1 MKPARAERCWLCGPR
16 MRGCALSCHDRLA
29 ALWLLWLWR
38 VLQVQAGQP
47 VAAADR
53 DERADGDE
61 DQRDGDD
68 EDAERH
74 REDRRGR
81 P

>member
-1 MKPARAERCWLCGPR
+1 